1 MASSAS
7 RALSPGAGPCF
18 PPLGADN
25 CVPASRPAC
34 QEQES
39 KDAGKPIRIVY
50 FKWLELVAVHSDAWL
65 MSVAFFFAAKA
76 EKPDRCVQT
85 SPPAPLGLF
94 A

>member
-1 MASSAS
+1 M
-7 RALSPGAGPCF
+7 
-18 PPLGADN
+18 PPLPTA
-25 CVPASRPAC
+25 R

-76 EKPDRCVQT
+76 EKPDRWAQRACV
-85 SPPAPLGLF
+85 SRPCPAGW